1 MHTNF
6 MKQRIGKED
15 ININNTNNSSMLY
28 KNKMIYKTKQNIR
41 AKNNHKKKV
50 KSWQKTSSAA

>member
-1 MHTNF
+1 